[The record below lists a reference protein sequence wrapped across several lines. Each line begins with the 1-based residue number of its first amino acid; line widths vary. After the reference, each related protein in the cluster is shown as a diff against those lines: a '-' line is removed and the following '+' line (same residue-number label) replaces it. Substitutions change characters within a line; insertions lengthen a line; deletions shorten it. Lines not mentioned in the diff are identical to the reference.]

1 MGKEAFLFSLFI
13 ILRLW
18 DRCLNIVYRRINL
31 FVVYL
36 VVHVSARQEEK
47 IVADFS

>member
-1 MGKEAFLFSLFI
+1 MGNEAFLFSLFI

-18 DRCLNIVYRRINL
+18 DRCFNIVYRSINII
-31 FVVYL
+31 VVYL
-36 VVHVSARQEEK
+36 VFSVSAGQEEK